1 MTSGKMNQI
10 KKYNVIAL
18 LILNFFFITPSFAVG
33 VKKLDL
39 PELLNLFAQQKD
51 STVDFTE
58 EKYAFYLDEP
68 IKSSGYLQFSAPDK
82 LYKFISEPEKI
93 SQKIN
98 GDTLEIINGDETHSI
113 SLNEHPEFS
122 IILRSIISLLSG
134 NYAALKKDFKINFDN
149 QAENWTLLLSPHDS
163 FISGY
168 VESIQMVGKK
178 NKISRIIVI
187 EPNKDRS
194 ITHIYNHR

>member
-18 LILNFFFITPSFAVG
+18 IILNFFFITPSFAVG
-33 VKKLDL
+33 VKKIDL
-39 PELLNLFAQQKD
+39 PELLNLFTQQKN

-58 EKYAFYLDEP
+58 EKYAFYLDDP

-98 GDTLEIINGDETHSI
+98 GDTLEIINGDETHTI
-113 SLNEHPEFS
+113 NLNEHPEFS

-134 NYAALKKDFKINFDN
+134 DYAALKKDFKINFDN
-149 QAENWTLLLSPHDS
+149 QSENWTLFLSPLDS
-163 FISGY
+163 FISGH
-168 VESIQMVGKK
+168 VESIQIVGNK
-178 NKISRIIVI
+178 NKISRITVT

-194 ITHIYNHR
+194 VTRIFNHR